1 MMPNNKT
8 MFDNWG
14 VCVGG
19 KGGGGGSGVAKLFAK
34 LPSGHS
40 IREGQAP
47 PPKHFFLATNIIFLF
62 TYKKKMKCQ
71 EAAIRYFH

>member
-34 LPSGHS
+34 LPS
-40 IREGQAP
+40 R
-47 PPKHFFLATNIIFLF
+47 T
-62 TYKKKMKCQ
+62 
-71 EAAIRYFH
+71 